1 MPAPNKAK
9 HKKVTKAY
17 CKGRNHEN
25 HHPLERRDPILVGW
39 DRIAA
44 HLEMSGAGAGRVME
58 TSKES
63 LQWHADKLGFPT
75 FEDQDGETCLCPQDF
90 WDWVMTI
97 KSTDDWWPDGRPK
110 RRSRA
115 KKQQSKNPVPA

>member
-1 MPAPNKAK
+1 MGKIPRKDMPEPP
-9 HKKVTKAY
+9 Y
-17 CKGRNHEN
+17 CKGRNH
-25 HHPLERRDPILVGW
+25 HRGHAPSLGFGSLLVGW

-44 HLEMSGAGAGRVME
+44 YLEAIGAGADRIME

-63 LQWHADKLGFPT
+63 LQWHADKLGFPI
-75 FEDQDGETCLCPQDF
+75 FENEDGETCICPQDIH
-90 WDWVMTI
+90 DWFMTFQ
-97 KSTDDWWPDGRPK
+97 SADDWWPDGRPK